1 MPLTLFDP
9 PLNFVGHFACGS
21 GLHLSA
27 DCCGKSFETA
37 TASYVIEIYLPEL
50 PIPWQDA
57 MLVSPQEVAP
67 TSDADVDDERERS
80 LKWGVVLDWADHRS
94 GQQVPTSV
102 RVLRLGFKALDA
114 VANRDDLSGLRNSVP
129 AELDIWWVRFSTWVA
144 ILTSQDPRDYERTT
158 ASTRHEPIWT
168 WVDGESKRRGQ
179 SVNEDAPRR
188 MREFDPLDEATMT
201 ACMKLAGQGDEP
213 PAEWTFIRDARSAVI
228 SGDYRRAVID
238 AGTAAELAITE
249 LLDQHLSVVDPTIV
263 DALLTRARALEQRS
277 NLMKDLGAG
286 TEPRGFAKDLKT
298 PRNIAAHR
306 GDAPSREV
314 AEKAIGV
321 AIDLVEQSTPLLSLV
336 PPN

>member
-1 MPLTLFDP
+1 
-9 PLNFVGHFACGS
+9 
-21 GLHLSA
+21 
-27 DCCGKSFETA
+27 
-37 TASYVIEIYLPEL
+37 
-50 PIPWQDA
+50 